1 MRGSLGLASL
11 FAAFALAACGQAEV
25 GDDSAVTNATL
36 SAGNATQASPA
47 QSDGAEPSGNASWGE
62 PEPDDEAS
70 HRGVDFIVFNRTGRT
85 ITAVAI
91 RPDEGPLDPGVPEN
105 PWGENILVQQ
115 ELPAGTRS
123 AAHAEPDI
131 ELCTWEVR
139 ATFEDG
145 QTRDYPTVNLCET
158 IRVDLLN

>member
-1 MRGSLGLASL
+1 MHRSPRLTSL
-11 FAAFALAACGQAEV
+11 FAAFALTACGQAQV
-25 GDDSAVTNATL
+25 GNDDAPADATL
-36 SAGNATQASPA
+36 SAGNAAQASTA
-47 QSDGAEPSGNASWGE
+47 QAGGAEPSGNASWGE

-105 PWGENILVQQ
+105 PWSENILVQQ

-131 ELCTWEVR
+131 ELCTWEIR
-139 ATFEDG
+139 ATFDDG
-145 QTRDYPTVNLCET
+145 QTRDYPTMNLCET
-158 IRVDLLN
+158 IRVDLR

>member
-1 MRGSLGLASL
+1 MRRSPRLTSL
-11 FAAFALAACGQAEV
+11 FAAFALAACGQAQV
-25 GDDSAVTNATL
+25 GDEEAAANATL
-36 SAGNATQASPA
+36 SAGNAARASPA
-47 QSDGAEPSGNASWGE
+47 QADGAELSGNASWGE

-115 ELPAGTRS
+115 ELPPGIRS

-131 ELCTWEVR
+131 ELCTWEIR
-139 ATFEDG
+139 ATFDDG
-145 QTRDYPTVNLCET
+145 QIRDYPTMNLCET
-158 IRVDLLN
+158 IRVDLR